1 MSGPIDDDS
10 IYQGHLISTA
20 DRLLSIALSHIYLAY
35 CRLYHQTNTF
45 PLISVY
51 IILYLA
57 STETISTIVFLL
69 DLVLFTTITLTFF
82 TRWIMFPGPT
92 RKMFDTDVDQTT
104 YLSCGTIAAATLVE
118 LVALIPGAHW
128 NNWGYVAYALW
139 WAVVALALLG
149 GSVVYWILIRDE
161 EVHLGNLSPTLL
173 YPVTGILATS
183 AAGAVVVSY
192 NTDIGPR
199 LGVGVVIV
207 SYLLLGM
214 GESQV

>member
-1 MSGPIDDDS
+1 
-10 IYQGHLISTA
+10 
-20 DRLLSIALSHIYLAY
+20 
-35 CRLYHQTNTF
+35 
-45 PLISVY
+45 
-51 IILYLA
+51 
-57 STETISTIVFLL
+57 
-69 DLVLFTTITLTFF
+69 
-82 TRWIMFPGPT
+82 MFPAPT

-214 GESQV
+214 GESKSGPRIIRFGLFDHV